1 VGGRQTWE
9 GEGSWL
15 VTGWMKWETRDLIL
29 RAGSSDMKVQE
40 STVHCQ
46 LGVLHIS
53 LPYSSDTLIEQSVNS
68 DSPSLKTQR
77 VVFEAIEKANRIN
90 IIDGIVYSLER
101 STKETPKE

>member
-1 VGGRQTWE
+1 VGGRETWE

-15 VTGWMKWETRDLIL
+15 VTGWMKWETRDLNS
-29 RAGSSDMKVQE
+29 AGWFKGHE
-40 STVHCQ
+40 SAGNTVHCQ
-46 LGVLHIS
+46 IGVLHES
-53 LPYSSDTLIEQSVNS
+53 LPYSLDTLIEQSVNN

-90 IIDGIVYSLER
+90 IIDGIVYSLKR